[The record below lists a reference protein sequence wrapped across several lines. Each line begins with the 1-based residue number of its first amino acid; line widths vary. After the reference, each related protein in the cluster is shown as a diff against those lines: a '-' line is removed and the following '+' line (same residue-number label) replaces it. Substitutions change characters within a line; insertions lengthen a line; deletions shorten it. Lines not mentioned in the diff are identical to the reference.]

1 MDEQRGSYLLN
12 LSFDDEGRED
22 VFDKPN
28 RTNNYANPLTEY
40 GRKRWL
46 RG

>member
-1 MDEQRGSYLLN
+1 MDLHQRSYLLT

-28 RTNNYANPLTEY
+28 RTNDYANPLTEY